1 MWMRNPAAL
10 TVIGFIVIFKLASA
24 DGGTHTT
31 VSREWMRNPAALTV
45 IGFIVIFKLASADGG
60 THTTVS
66 REIKGS
72 FQ

>member
-1 MWMRNPAAL
+1 MWMRNL
-10 TVIGFIVIFKLASA
+10 
-24 DGGTHTT
+24 
-31 VSREWMRNPAALTV
+31 AALTV

>member
-1 MWMRNPAAL
+1 MWGREPAAL
-10 TVIGFIVIFKLASA
+10 TVTGFIVIFKLASA
-24 DGGTHTT
+24 GG
-31 VSREWMRNPAALTV
+31 R
-45 IGFIVIFKLASADGG
+45 